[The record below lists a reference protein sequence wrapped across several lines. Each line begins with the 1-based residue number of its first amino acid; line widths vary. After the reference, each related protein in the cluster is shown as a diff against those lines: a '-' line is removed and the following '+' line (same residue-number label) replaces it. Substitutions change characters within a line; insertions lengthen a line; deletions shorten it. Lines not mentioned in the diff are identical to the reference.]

1 MSGEP
6 AFEKISSKTLRHAVY
21 LQLRERIISGK
32 LLPGQSISLRNIA
45 EQLGVSISPV
55 RDAVWQLES
64 EKILVVESNKS
75 IRVNSL
81 DAEEMQE
88 ALNIRLLLET
98 QAAEMACELR
108 SEDVSPADQ
117 VFVESTERLDQEAQA
132 IRRVE
137 QQVSF
142 CHLFQRKL
150 TSLVRNIE
158 RALGENRAVLLP
170 ICLEVGGSGEDH
182 RFPYR
187 NVRGN
192 RIPAEKE
199 NCRCLT
205 RGPGDG
211 RGANHPHLARASR
224 VDRGY
229 PASDR
234 AGNRPGQGLFESF
247 FLLRETRA
255 PVFS

>member
-98 QAAEMACELR
+98 QAAEAACELR
-108 SEDVSPADQ
+108 SEESLPQIKSLLKALNGSIRKPRRYVELNSRFHFAIYSSANSPLLLGILNGLWARIVPYFFLYVSK
-117 VFVESTERLDQEAQA
+117 S
-132 IRRVE
+132 
-137 QQVSF
+137 
-142 CHLFQRKL
+142 
-150 TSLVRNIE
+150 
-158 RALGENRAVLLP
+158 
-170 ICLEVGGSGEDH
+170 ED
-182 RFPYR
+182 
-187 NVRGN
+187 
-192 RIPAEKE
+192 
-199 NCRCLT
+199 
-205 RGPGDG
+205 
-211 RGANHPHLARASR
+211 LARTIAFHTAMYEAIESR
-224 VDRGY
+224 QKKKIVDALHADLETAAAIII
-229 PASDR
+229 PI
-234 AGNRPGQGLFESF
+234 
-247 FLLRETRA
+247 LRELRG
-255 PVFS
+255 